1 MALESVE
8 ELIRGMAFC
17 FCFSGIKSVR
27 YPESRTS
34 GEQANESQAGGAL
47 GQMGELPRRV
57 RL

>member
-8 ELIRGMAFC
+8 ELIRGMA

-47 GQMGELPRRV
+47 GQMGELPPRV